1 MAWVRIPGAARQY
14 QNTETGE
21 ILSRRQYDQR
31 FGRLAKA
38 GIKSN
43 EAQALKNRE
52 ENLEAQLARPARG
65 RESVKKYSPET
76 QRAILEGRKQFA
88 KQKAETEATQ
98 KKIRAMKARANR
110 APKKVTD
117 RLLQA
122 GRIGKRYDVPLNYEA
137 IHDAVSSA
145 RSAHVVAYGVGLN
158 GIDSRN
164 GQEISYWYRRSRFGG
179 MMSIDDDFTRT
190 DFTRMI
196 EQANEK
202 GYFVP
207 VSAFVH
213 FAFDKDYAASKKE
226 KAIRQKRKQIF
237 GNSI

>member
-1 MAWVRIPGAARQY
+1 MWVRLSGAARNY

-21 ILSRRQYDQR
+21 VLSRRQYDQR

-43 EAQALKNRE
+43 EEQASKNRE
-52 ENLEAQLARPARG
+52 QNLEAQLARPARG
-65 RESVKKYSPET
+65 RESVRKYGEET
-76 QRAILEGRKQFA
+76 QRAIIEGRKQFA
-88 KQKAETEATQ
+88 KQKQETEAMQ

-110 APKKVTD
+110 APKKVSD

-122 GRIGKRYDVPLNYEA
+122 GRIGKRFDVPLNYEA
-137 IHDAVSSA
+137 IRDVIESA
-145 RSAHVVAYGVGLN
+145 KGSHVVAYGVGLN
-158 GIDSRN
+158 GIDSRT
-164 GQEISYWYRRSRFGG
+164 GAEISYWYRRSRFGG
-179 MMSIDDDFTRT
+179 MMDIGTSFTHA
-190 DFTRMI
+190 DYAAMM

-213 FAFDKDYAASKKE
+213 LAFDKDYAAHKKE
-226 KAIRQKRKQIF
+226 KAVRQKRKQIF
-237 GNSI
+237 GNSV